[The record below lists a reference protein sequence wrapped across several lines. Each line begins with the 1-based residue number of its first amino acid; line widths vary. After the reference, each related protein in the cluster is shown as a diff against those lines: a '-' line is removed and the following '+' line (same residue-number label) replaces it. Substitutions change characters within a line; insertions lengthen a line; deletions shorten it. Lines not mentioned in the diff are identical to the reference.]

1 MAVGRTCNPCFR
13 FATLDRY
20 RSIDMQGSVADAK
33 NRLPDGLRLSGA
45 SEYAGAA
52 GYGGFCFCPRVPS
65 TPQRTSAR
73 GLEESGEY
81 SRDEFPSRL
90 PRSPSRRP
98 LGKLNISAEDAR
110 QAIQD
115 MDIRIPP
122 FTADHAFR
130 FFELP
135 PHHLDPF
142 DPADHSPAV
151 CGRYEDIP
159 VVTSDDKFVLYKGLR
174 LMWGSDLL
182 ILAGERARAT

>member
-1 MAVGRTCNPCFR
+1 
-13 FATLDRY
+13 
-20 RSIDMQGSVADAK
+20 
-33 NRLPDGLRLSGA
+33 
-45 SEYAGAA
+45 
-52 GYGGFCFCPRVPS
+52 
-65 TPQRTSAR
+65 
-73 GLEESGEY
+73 
-81 SRDEFPSRL
+81 
-90 PRSPSRRP
+90 
-98 LGKLNISAEDAR
+98 
-110 QAIQD
+110 